1 MAPVDIYDFA
11 TNEGLYSPLKL
22 STEDDPHYITIKH
35 PCFSAKS
42 GSDKFL
48 RFRTFDTET
57 GGLHYGTVILACGII
72 ACNRFDG
79 VLTTDQKGAQTL
91 ELDNEDVMPVGT
103 YYYHLQPPSNLV
115 SNQPLSDPYPYPIFP
130 SFADWKFPHD
140 SMPSWWTEA
149 QHDVERV
156 VATTDVSAAVLQRDN
171 TCCVTR
177 SKDTLQR
184 AHLCPKSEAQWFSAN
199 DMQSYCASN
208 SRVDDITNSISLRT
222 DLHIAFDSQVFVIV
236 KKKGSWVANFLRP
249 TSETARMYHNR
260 KVNIH
265 EQVRPEFLLARFA
278 WTLFRMAPIGP
289 EDFLLWGTRPII
301 KFQNGDWVEMTS
313 NVSDQTPSGKRKT
326 GGNTS
331 ASKKGRTNSNAP
343 DDSGSRMTSDSTYS
357 STSETNTSNTS
368 NGSDQTP
375 SCKRKKGGGTSARSK
390 KGRTKSNAPNNDSS
404 SRNINLAKS
413 DSPYPSSV
421 ELNIWKSVDP
431 KELGR
436 IQVLRWLGLKE
447 QRERQPPMC
456 CDYVKASQQP
466 LLKESILCEKCRGN
480 SEAGLSNR
488 S

>member
-1 MAPVDIYDFA
+1 MAPVDIYDPA
-11 TNEGLYSPLKL
+11 TNKGLYTPLKL
-22 STEDDPHYITIKH
+22 STTKKEPHYITIKH
-35 PCFSAKS
+35 PCFSAKA

-57 GGLHYGTVILACGII
+57 GGMHYGTVILACGII

-79 VLTTDQKGAQTL
+79 VLTTDQKGAQAL
-91 ELDNEDVMPVGT
+91 ELDNEDVMPAGT
-103 YYYHLQPPSNLV
+103 YYYHLQPPSNPV
-115 SNQPLSDPYPYPIFP
+115 SDQPLSDPYPYPIFP

-140 SMPSWWTEA
+140 SMPSWWTDEA
-149 QHDVERV
+149 LHDVERV
-156 VATTDVSAAVLQRDN
+156 VATADVSMAVLQRDDA
-171 TCCVTR
+171 CCVTR

-184 AHLCPKSEAQWFSAN
+184 AHLCPKSEAQWFSVN
-199 DMQSYCASN
+199 DMQSYCALS
-208 SRVDDITNSISLRT
+208 SRVDDITNSISLRA

-236 KKKGSWVANFLRP
+236 KKKGSWVANFFLP
-249 TSETARMYHNR
+249 TSETAQMYHNS
-260 KVNIH
+260 KAIIH
-265 EQVRPEFLLARFA
+265 EQVRPEFLFARFA
-278 WTLFRMAPIGP
+278 WTLFQMSPIGP
-289 EDFLLWGTRPII
+289 KDFLSSGPRPII
-301 KFQNGDWVEMTS
+301 KFENGDWVEMTA
-313 NVSDQTPSGKRKT
+313 NVSDQTPSGKRKK

-343 DDSGSRMTSDSTYS
+343 DDSGSRMTS

-390 KGRTKSNAPNNDSS
+390 KGRTKSNAPNDSS

-466 LLKESILCEKCRGN
+466 LLKESILCEKCRGD

-488 S
+488 SYN